1 MASTEG
7 NVMATGQ
14 GEGQTNLG
22 RQTTKRDRTG
32 PIKKK
37 LGRRLSIL
45 FSLSSPT
52 CRRKARMQR
61 KRVTYTR
68 ITDIYPASRYSII
81 CIC

>member
-32 PIKKK
+32 PIKKNW
-37 LGRRLSIL
+37 GEG
-45 FSLSSPT
+45 SLSCFLSLL
-52 CRRKARMQR
+52 Q
-61 KRVTYTR
+61 
-68 ITDIYPASRYSII
+68 PAAEKHACSGNGSLTHA
-81 CIC
+81 